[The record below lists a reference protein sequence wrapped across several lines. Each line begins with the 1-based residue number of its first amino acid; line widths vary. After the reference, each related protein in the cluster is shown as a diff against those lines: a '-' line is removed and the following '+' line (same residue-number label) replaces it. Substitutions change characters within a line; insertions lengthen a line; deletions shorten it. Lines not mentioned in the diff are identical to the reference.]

1 MSAPANQ
8 GSPTNLMR
16 WGIVAAATLVLA
28 VASGG
33 RFLVGVVFD
42 QIRDA
47 FTITHGTL
55 GLVVTV
61 NVMIIAVSQ
70 PLVGWLVDRVPARYV
85 AAGGLALFGFGL
97 VLTGL
102 SDTVFALFFG
112 YGVIVG
118 FGLAAVGPVTVTPL
132 VAGWFRK
139 RRATALSI
147 VNAGGSV
154 GQLAIVPALTITVGM
169 IGWRDSYIYLGV
181 GLVLIG
187 GPLLLLLLRE
197 REETDGMPSDAGI
210 GCSVHRALRSAS
222 FWKLGVGF
230 FVCGFTMAWVMT
242 FFVDY
247 ALETG
252 LTRGAAATGLSVM
265 GGMSIVGAFFM
276 GWWADRIGRS
286 IPLAIVYIMRGAGF
300 GVLFLAATNVP
311 LMVFAMVIVG
321 LSWTAT
327 VPLTSA
333 LSADIYGRR
342 NLGTIFGIMFA
353 VMPLGSAIGSAGAGF
368 LHDLTGS
375 YAMSIWLN
383 VVMGIVAGLV
393 VLMVRQAPI
402 FRQEP
407 GPQRQPVSPV
417 PAD

>member
-1 MSAPANQ
+1 
-8 GSPTNLMR
+8 MR
-16 WGIVAAATLVLA
+16 WGIVVAATLVLA

-42 QIRDA
+42 QIRES
-47 FTITHGTL
+47 FTISHGTL
-55 GLVVTV
+55 GLAVTV
-61 NVMIIAVSQ
+61 NVMIIAATQ

-85 AAGGLALFGFGL
+85 AAGGLGIFGAGL

-102 SDTVFALFFG
+102 SETVFTLFIG
-112 YGVIVG
+112 YGLIVG

-132 VAGWFRK
+132 VTGWFRK

-147 VNAGGSV
+147 VNAGGSI

-169 IGWRDSYIYLGV
+169 IGWRDSYIYLGA
-181 GLVLIG
+181 GLALIG

-197 REETDGMPSDAGI
+197 REEETDGTVSDAGV
-210 GCSVHRALRSAS
+210 GCTVHRALRSAS

-230 FVCGFTMAWVMT
+230 FVCGFTMAWVST

-247 ALETG
+247 ALEIG
-252 LTRGAAATGLSVM
+252 MQRGQAAVGLSVM

-276 GWWADRIGRS
+276 GWWSDRAGR
-286 IPLAIVYIMRGAGF
+286 IVPLAVTYLMRGAGF
-300 GVLFLAATNVP
+300 GLLVLAAANVP
-311 LMVFAMVIVG
+311 LMVIAMAIVG

-342 NLGTIFGIMFA
+342 NLGTIFGLMFA
-353 VMPLGSAIGSAGAGF
+353 IMPFGSAVGSAGAGF

-375 YAMSIWLN
+375 YAMSMWIN
-383 VVMGIVAGLV
+383 FAVGIIAGAV
-393 VLMVRQAPI
+393 VLMVSQSPI
-402 FRQEP
+402 FQARQS
-407 GPQRQPVSPV
+407 RVRASSV